1 MNLRVRLSLFI
12 HLSLYLWHT
21 IKMDSNEIENN
32 LRQIITVLRYVVS
45 RICIFGIRIVS
56 FFSQIC
62 KSILYYIL
70 YLYKYNILRD
80 NLRISDHVYIYAA
93 IMSSK

>member
-21 IKMDSNEIENN
+21 IKMDSIEIENN
-32 LRQIITVLRYVVS
+32 LRQIITVLRCVVS

-70 YLYKYNILRD
+70 YLYKYNIS
-80 NLRISDHVYIYAA
+80 IIYYAIIYVYLTMYTF
-93 IMSSK
+93 MQL